1 MDEKGLAGPVLK
13 EGDVLNGKY
22 TVECLIG
29 AGGFGRTYRMRDN
42 LLNIPVAV
50 KELTNA
56 AQKDK
61 NQFLEE
67 ARAMARF
74 SQNQGIVDVRDFF
87 EANGTAYLVMEY
99 LDGMDLCEYVETQ
112 GPFSMD
118 EALEMLGPIM
128 EALAAVHRQG
138 YIHRDISPD
147 NIRTTHDGQVKL
159 LDFGVS

>member
-87 EANGTAYLVMEY
+87 EANGTAYLWMAWICANMWKRKG
-99 LDGMDLCEYVETQ
+99 LFPWTRRWKCLAPLWRLWLPSIGKGISTGILARTIS
-112 GPFSMD
+112 GPPMT
-118 EALEMLGPIM
+118 A
-128 EALAAVHRQG
+128 R
-138 YIHRDISPD
+138 
-147 NIRTTHDGQVKL
+147 
-159 LDFGVS
+159 